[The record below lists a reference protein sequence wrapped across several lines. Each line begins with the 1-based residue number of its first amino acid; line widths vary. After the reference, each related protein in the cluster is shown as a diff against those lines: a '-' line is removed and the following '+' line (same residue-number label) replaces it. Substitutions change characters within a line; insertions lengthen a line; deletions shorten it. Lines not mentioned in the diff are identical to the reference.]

1 MDVLLPGRGEV
12 LQRLVGDG
20 LWEIV
25 NSLLPTEQPKPK
37 GGRPRASDRSALE
50 GIVYVLKTGIPWR
63 MLPEEFGVSGVTCWR
78 RLRDWQ
84 EAGVWK
90 RLHRVLLDELGKAS
104 LIDFSR
110 AGLDSASNLTKKGAR
125 RPAPAR

>member
-1 MDVLLPGRGEV
+1 M
-12 LQRLVGDG
+12 QRLVGDE

-25 NSLLPTEQPKPK
+25 NSLLPTEHPKPD

-50 GIVYVLKTGIPWR
+50 GIVYVLKTVIPWG

-90 RLHRVLLDELGKAS
+90 RLHWILLDELGKAS
-104 LIDFSR
+104 
-110 AGLDSASNLTKKGAR
+110 
-125 RPAPAR
+125 